1 MLQAYINRFLIKIG
15 IIRADESFVVR
26 EEIREN
32 ATWSDLRQNR
42 IKQIKEDLDSGNI
55 NVDSEIIEQSG
66 QTLLT
71 QSIVIDR
78 YEIFLLC
85 LLFQANVNQQTY
97 EGMRPVHLAAS
108 LGRFKMLQDLK
119 QYGAQFDVKDELGMT
134 PLDRAKLYNHS
145 QIIEFLQQQQ

>member
-1 MLQAYINRFLIKIG
+1 MLQAYINTFLIKLG
-15 IIRADESFVVR
+15 IIRKEESFIVR

-42 IKQIKEDLDSGNI
+42 IKQIKEDLESGNI
-55 NVDSEIIEQSG
+55 NVDSEIIEESG

-85 LLFQANVNQQTY
+85 LLYQANVNQQTY

-108 LGRFKMLQDLK
+108 LGRLKMLQDLK
-119 QYGAQFDVKDELGMT
+119 QYGAELDAKDELGMT
-134 PLDRAKLYNHS
+134 PLERAKLYNHS
-145 QIIEFLQQQQ
+145 EIIEFLKQ

>member
-1 MLQAYINRFLIKIG
+1 MLQAYINRFLIKMG
-15 IIRADESFVVR
+15 IIRQDESFIVR

-42 IKQIKEDLDSGNI
+42 IKQIKDDLDSGNI

-85 LLFQANVNQQTY
+85 LLFQANVNQQTF

-108 LGRFKMLQDLK
+108 LGRLKMLQDLK
-119 QYGAQFDVKDELGMT
+119 QYGAQLDVKDELGMT

-145 QIIEFLQQQQ
+145 QIIEFLQQKQ

>member
-1 MLQAYINRFLIKIG
+1 MLQTYINRFLIKFG
-15 IIRADESFVVR
+15 IIKKDESFIVR

-42 IKQIKEDLDSGNI
+42 IKQIKDDLESGNI
-55 NVDSEIIEQSG
+55 NVDQEIIEQSG

-85 LLFQANVNQQTY
+85 LLYKANVNQQTY
-97 EGMRPVHLAAS
+97 EGMSPVHLAAS
-108 LGRFKMLQDLK
+108 LGRLKMLQDLK
-119 QYGAQFDVKDELGMT
+119 LYGAQFDAKDELGMT
-134 PLDRAKLYNHS
+134 PLDRAILYNHS
-145 QIIEFLQQQQ
+145 EVIEFLKQKQ